1 VRKWDCLRRTSCLKK
16 SNRKIMD
23 CRVSG
28 QKMCVICALAFG
40 RRFYIA
46 TLRTRGTRATY
57 DAPYRGTVGI
67 D

>member
-1 VRKWDCLRRTSCLKK
+1 MKK